1 MRAACWGGIARESP
15 HLNVAVTHA
24 APRLVNK

>member
-1 MRAACWGGIARESP
+1 MRAVCCAGIARESP

-24 APRLVNK
+24 ASRRMDK